1 MSRILQWYILQEM
14 LKTFGLSTFALL
26 LMFTSGMGLIRAV
39 GIQDISPADM
49 LQVFLFLVPLCAFF
63 LLPIA
68 ALFSAAIT
76 YGRLAADNELDACKA
91 SGINVHLM
99 LAPAGVL
106 AVLVAAC
113 TFLFGNYIVPHLTGQ
128 VDKMIKPA
136 LPQIFAREL
145 ANKGRLVIRN
155 RALYADGIDTV
166 SEQRPG
172 PDGEMTTHHY
182 VVLNRAAF
190 IESDDAGPIRFGTAA
205 TATIEFD
212 IVGNMPSIDV
222 GLHNLRIFDW
232 RRKQYYEVG
241 YEPIR
246 PVDIPFMIKQKP
258 KWWNLNE
265 LLHYRNHPTE
275 APNIRTQVEALRLHI
290 AANIFYRTVVEALSD
305 PHSSLTLQ
313 GPTSSYHLQAQQ
325 VSVDQQDGAPI
336 LIKPTVLATEP
347 DRTRRLTAEQA
358 VVRADLIIDKPVVR
372 VTLRGNV
379 RIEDSLAPSR
389 IIPKPSQD
397 LRLLPLPQE
406 AIQAATAYSSA
417 QIVNLDQPLPLT
429 GAPALGR
436 EQLVNTIALL
446 QRKINGVIHMRL
458 AYSVFPLVL
467 VVLGAALG
475 VIVRGGQVL
484 TAFGVSFIPALF
496 VIVTIIMGR
505 QLAEQPDKALIGL
518 VIIWTGIAVAAAMN
532 PVIIGRYM
540 KR

>member
-1 MSRILQWYILQEM
+1 M
-14 LKTFGLSTFALL
+14 
-26 LMFTSGMGLIRAV
+26 
-39 GIQDISPADM
+39 
-49 LQVFLFLVPLCAFF
+49 
-63 LLPIA
+63 PIA

-166 SEQRPG
+166 TEQRPG
-172 PDGEMTTHHY
+172 PDGKMVTRHY
-182 VVLNRAAF
+182 VVLDRAAF
-190 IESDDAGPIRFGTAA
+190 IESDDAGPVRFGTAA

-212 IVGNMPSIDV
+212 IVGNMPSINI

-241 YEPIR
+241 YESIR
-246 PVDIPFMIKQKP
+246 PVDIPLLIKQKP
-258 KWWNLNE
+258 KWWDLNE

-313 GPTSSYHLQAQQ
+313 GPTGSYRLQAQQ

-336 LIKPTVLATEP
+336 LTKPTVLATEP

-379 RIEDSLAPSR
+379 RIEDSLAPGR

-406 AIQAATAYSSA
+406 AIEAATAYSSA

-458 AYSVFPLVL
+458 AYSVCPLVL